1 MSNSPLIDLLKEV
14 ISTELH
20 LLPINNTIDI
30 EEKQLQANCRFVKIR
45 LKQSMPYFGF
55 SIDIPKGTGNV
66 DPIYPFFAEKEGLRR
81 KNDAILFFQKSHK
94 IYVLL
99 VELKSVNKGDYL
111 KQMKAAKCFVE
122 FILCRIKLLKSPPNI
137 DSDNIEFRGALFSC
151 RRIPN
156 EGTTERQRS
165 IDFKDRNGLL
175 VTENAGN
182 QLYHIKDFL
191 K

>member
-1 MSNSPLIDLLKEV
+1 V
-14 ISTELH
+14 
-20 LLPINNTIDI
+20 
-30 EEKQLQANCRFVKIR
+30 R
-45 LKQSMPYFGF
+45 
-55 SIDIPKGTGNV
+55 NV
-66 DPIYPFFAEKEGLRR
+66 G
-81 KNDAILFFQKSHK
+81 
-94 IYVLL
+94 
-99 VELKSVNKGDYL
+99 L

-122 FILCRIKLLKSPPNI
+122 FILCRIKLLNSAPNI